1 MDNHCLAHET
11 AEAVFLGWK
20 LFHECVDMHQFPRE
34 AHGGTGGPEFEPW
47 PRTGAD
53 LPIPSDPVLLMY
65 YCNCKI

>member
-34 AHGGTGGPEFEPW
+34 AHGGTGGPEFEPR
-47 PRTGAD
+47 PG
-53 LPIPSDPVLLMY
+53 
-65 YCNCKI
+65 